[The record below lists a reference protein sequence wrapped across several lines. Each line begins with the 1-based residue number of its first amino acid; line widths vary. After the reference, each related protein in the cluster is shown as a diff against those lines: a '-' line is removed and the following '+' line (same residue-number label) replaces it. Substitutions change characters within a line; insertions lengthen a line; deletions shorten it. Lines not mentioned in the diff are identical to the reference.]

1 MKKAALFLISAVLSF
16 SIISSASDSAVKPS
30 AENEITTPP
39 SGYDPFFSKYLD
51 CGGIPVIGSSRVA
64 DAAFYR
70 VRELLNSIL
79 ANRPDI
85 HQALADAGVK
95 YVIVA
100 HDEQVTD
107 IPMYSHMQPKEYWNE
122 RARGFGG
129 LTTSC
134 GEENLLNMPM
144 DRYEDESIFVHE
156 LAHAIHSPALQR
168 IDPTFQP
175 RLEALYRKAMDK
187 GLYKY
192 DYASTNPSEYWAEN
206 VQAYFNCDR
215 QTNWNHNEINTRQE
229 LAAYDPEMKDFIA
242 EIFRFTDENAWSYVP
257 LKKQPSVIPVP
268 SDLETD
274 PVFRHY
280 VWCRG
285 FSIFGT
291 AGVSEAALLEADRIV
306 RNMFRYRHDVL
317 KALIDGGLELA
328 VYEDGQKPANL
339 TALNP
344 AAFVDAQDP
353 NRPAVTLPKR
363 LRFGVPQSNLLDGLN
378 SRPNEASMLI
388 GAMAKAL
395 LLYTGFREVDPA
407 YDSRRLKQQYE
418 KDLERLDRRTYEKV
432 RQLYQRAMEQG
443 LWKGTAAAQNAFDYF
458 AAGVQAFFDGGS
470 LTAADGQPLGTR
482 QHLQEHDPRLEAFIS
497 GLFKHPER
505 VDWRL
510 R

>member
-1 MKKAALFLISAVLSF
+1 MKKTALSLASVILLFACL
-16 SIISSASDSAVKPS
+16 SSA
-30 AENEITTPP
+30 AEKTAMQSEENAITSPP
-39 SGYDPFFSKYLD
+39 SDYDPFFSKYLD
-51 CGGIPVIGSSRVA
+51 CGGIPVIGSNRVA

-70 VRELLNSIL
+70 VRQLLNSIL

-85 HQALADAGVK
+85 HQALAEAGVK

-156 LAHAIHSPALQR
+156 LAHAIHSPALHR
-168 IDPTFQP
+168 IDPAFQS
-175 RLEALYRKAMDK
+175 RLEALYQKAMDK

-192 DYASTNPSEYWAEN
+192 DYASSNPSEYWAEN

-215 QTNWNHNEINTRQE
+215 QTNWNHNEINTREE
-229 LAAYDPEMKDFIA
+229 LAAYDPEMKEFIA

-257 LKKQPSVIPVP
+257 LKQQPSVIPVP
-268 SDLETD
+268 SGIETD
-274 PVFRHY
+274 PVFTKY

-285 FSIFGT
+285 FSILGT
-291 AGVSEAALLEADRIV
+291 AGVSDAALLEADRIV

-328 VYEDGQKPANL
+328 VYEDGQAPAGL
-339 TALNP
+339 KELHPET
-344 AAFVDAQDP
+344 FVDAREP
-353 NRPAVTLPKR
+353 NKPAANLPQR
-363 LRFGVPQSNLLDGLN
+363 LCFGVPQSNLLNGLN
-378 SRPNEASMLI
+378 SRRNSESMLI
-388 GAMAKAL
+388 GAMAKAV
-395 LLYTGFREVDPA
+395 LLYTGFRDMDPD

-418 KDLERLDRRTYEKV
+418 KDLERLDRRTYDKL
-432 RQLYQRAMEQG
+432 RRLHRSAAEQG
-443 LWKGTAAAQNAFDYF
+443 LWKGTPAAQNAFEYF
-458 AAGVQAFFDGGS
+458 AAGVQAFFDASS
-470 LTAADGQPLGTR
+470 LTAADGRQIHTR
-482 QHLQEHDPRLEAFIS
+482 RQLEAYDPALEAFIS